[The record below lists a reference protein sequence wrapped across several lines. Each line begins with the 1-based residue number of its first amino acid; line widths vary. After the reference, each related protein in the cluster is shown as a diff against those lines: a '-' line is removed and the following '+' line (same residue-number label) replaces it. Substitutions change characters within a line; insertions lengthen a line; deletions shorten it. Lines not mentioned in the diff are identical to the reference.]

1 MRLSKGKKAGIVI
14 ALTVVLLVVDQVT
27 KILVKTN
34 MHLGESISV
43 FGDWFQILFIENEG
57 MAFGM
62 SFGGDIGKYI
72 LTSFRLILS
81 VLLLVYIRHL
91 LRKKDAPLGVLL
103 GFRCGRAGPV
113 RGRLRAFRLGEG
125 GGYAVFPD
133 NQYHMAGLGSGQG
146 RGFADIFPS
155 HLQHC

>member
-72 LTSFRLILS
+72 LTSFRRYCPCCCLS
-81 VLLLVYIRHL
+81 IYVIFCVRRT
-91 LRKKDAPLGVLL
+91 LRSESCWDWPL
-103 GFRCGRAGPV
+103 
-113 RGRLRAFRLGEG
+113 
-125 GGYAVFPD
+125 
-133 NQYHMAGLGSGQG
+133 S
-146 RGFADIFPS
+146 
-155 HLQHC
+155 